1 MKDNAHYNQ
10 KQYANAMNG
19 RKTRRKHHFLSL
31 SPMTENKEENTRDTY
46 LTIRI
51 LIRRA
56 NKPIRKM
63 RVAATSIPIH
73 TADF

>member
-1 MKDNAHYNQ
+1 
-10 KQYANAMNG
+10 
-19 RKTRRKHHFLSL
+19 
-31 SPMTENKEENTRDTY
+31 MTENKEENTRDTY

-56 NKPIRKM
+56 NKPIQKM

-73 TADF
+73 TAEFLKSV